1 MAALLFYN
9 IESCALFVCNFAYVN
24 KAYLFAP
31 KEWGQ
36 GVDVM
41 KLLFYVLIIFAY
53 CGKITRMITF
63 NSHTERKHKNE

>member
-9 IESCALFVCNFAYVN
+9 IESCVLFVCNFAYFKKV
-24 KAYLFAP
+24 YLFAP

-36 GVDVM
+36 GVDVI
-41 KLLFYVLIIFAY
+41 YVLIIFAY
-53 CGKITRMITF
+53 CGKIIRMITF